1 MFMINNTDEIEA
13 RGGAVLG
20 DDDFE
25 IVACTSCGCQYLY
38 NAEVLQ
44 LYYDP
49 KDLKKIYLYFEG
61 NEIPPCRQCGTQE
74 WTFDELNADDEVI
87 VKSGPW
93 SWALSK

>member
-1 MFMINNTDEIEA
+1 MFIIHNTDQIQA
-13 RGGAVLG
+13 RGGAVFD

-38 NAEVLQ
+38 NSEVLH

-49 KDLKKIYLYFEG
+49 NDLQKRYFYIEG
-61 NEIPPCRQCGTQE
+61 AEIPPCRECGTHNWSFE
-74 WTFDELNADDEVI
+74 ALSADDEAK

-93 SWALSK
+93 AWTLTK